1 VVQQVVNAASQWFTF
16 ITQTSTTTIS
26 ASVPSTNIT
35 FRGVAR
41 KQKSAFRHQRGPC
54 IQAQRAWWGLG
65 QSPQEREKYAEN
77 LIGCPKFHTV
87 QRKKNQCSNL
97 GGGHV
102 PLSPPLPYAPDHVTV
117 RIKQFSI
124 LWLPK
129 SVVSV
134 RIESQIESDANFAF
148 SSCILAT
155 LYCESKVC
163 HRRVLDCATAEAPTG
178 PKYFKL
184 DHHFRIE
191 CIRRIEFR
199 NLQRPSI
206 LSLQTT
212 WQ

>member
-1 VVQQVVNAASQWFTF
+1 MHTGTESLVGSGAKPPRTRKICWKLDWMSQ
-16 ITQTSTTTIS
+16 IPYCS
-26 ASVPSTNIT
+26 
-35 FRGVAR
+35 
-41 KQKSAFRHQRGPC
+41 
-54 IQAQRAWWGLG
+54 
-65 QSPQEREKYAEN
+65 E
-77 LIGCPKFHTV
+77 
-87 QRKKNQCSNL
+87 KKNQCSNF

-163 HRRVLDCATAEAPTG
+163 HRRALDCATATAEAPTG

-206 LSLQTT
+206 LSL
-212 WQ
+212 